1 MSTESLIDVP
11 LIDHHCHGV
20 APHDQQWNEFE
31 DGLSEAFAPAPAGT
45 THWDKPVGLSIRRW
59 CPPLLDLEKFCAPE
73 AYVARRLELGAE
85 EVNRRFMRASGF
97 EALLIDTG
105 NNPERLLGV
114 EGMAE
119 VSACPAHEVVR
130 LESIAEAVACG
141 GVSAEGFADGFDAA
155 LRAAAANAVGLKS
168 ILAYRATLMVEL
180 TAPGKAE
187 VAEAAGRWLAEI
199 EKSGTARITDPVLER
214 HLVWSGIELARER
227 GFPIQFHIGVGD
239 PDITLNRC
247 DPSHLTPFF
256 IATEPLGVN
265 FTLLH
270 CYPFHREAGLLSENF
285 PHVYFDVGF
294 VLNWA
299 GPSYARILGEAL
311 ELVPFTKQ
319 LYSSDAYAHAEL
331 YYLGALRFRMAL
343 KFHLDRWI
351 REDECIAADADRIV
365 EYISRQ
371 NSRRIYP
378 LPGASA

>member
-1 MSTESLIDVP
+1 MSIESLIDVP

-20 APHDQQWNEFE
+20 APHDQQWEEFE
-31 DGLSEAFAPAPAGT
+31 DGLSEAFARAPEGT

-59 CPPLLDLEKFCAPE
+59 CPPLLDLEKFCTPE
-73 AYVARRLELGAE
+73 AYMERRLDLGAE
-85 EVNRRFMRASGF
+85 EVNRRFMRASGL
-97 EALLIDTG
+97 EAVLIDSG
-105 NNPERLLGV
+105 NKPERLLDV
-114 EGMAE
+114 ASMAE
-119 VSACPAHEVVR
+119 VSDCPAHEVVR
-130 LESIAEAVACG
+130 LESIAEAVASEG
-141 GVSAEGFADGFDAA
+141 TSAKGFADAFAERLVAA
-155 LRAAAANAVGLKS
+155 SRDAVGLKS
-168 ILAYRATLMVEL
+168 ILAYRATLAVDL
-180 TAPGKAE
+180 TQPSPAE
-187 VAEAAGRWLAEI
+187 VADAAGRWLAEI
-199 EKSGTARITDPVLER
+199 EKTGTVRITHPVLER
-214 HLVWSGIELARER
+214 HLVWTGVELARER
-227 GFPIQFHIGVGD
+227 GFPVQFHIGVGD
-239 PDITLNRC
+239 PDITINRC

-294 VLNWA
+294 VLNWV

-331 YYLGALRFRMAL
+331 YYLGALRFRKAL

-351 REDECIAADADRIV
+351 GEDECTPADADRIV
-365 EYISRQ
+365 EFISRQ

-378 LPGASA
+378 LPGAPA

>member
-20 APHDQQWNEFE
+20 APHDQQWEEFE

-59 CPPLLDLEKFCAPE
+59 CPPLLDLEQFCTPE
-73 AYVARRLELGAE
+73 AYMERRLDLGAE
-85 EVNRRFMRASGF
+85 EVNRRFMRASGL
-97 EALLIDTG
+97 EAVLIDSG
-105 NNPERLLGV
+105 NKPERLLDV
-114 EGMAE
+114 AGMAE
-119 VSACPAHEVVR
+119 VSDCAAHEVVR
-130 LESIAEAVACG
+130 LESIAEAVASG
-141 GVSAEGFADGFDAA
+141 GAGAAGFADAFAA
-155 LRAAAANAVGLKS
+155 RLAEAGANAVGLKS
-168 ILAYRATLMVEL
+168 ILAYRATLAVEL
-180 TAPGKAE
+180 TAPSKAE
-187 VAEAAGRWLAEI
+187 VAEAAGRWLAEV
-199 EKSGTARITDPVLER
+199 EKTGKARITDPVLER
-214 HLVWSGIELARER
+214 HLVWAGIELARER
-227 GFPIQFHIGVGD
+227 GFPIQFHIGIGD

-256 IATEPLGVN
+256 IATEALGVN

-270 CYPFHREAGLLSENF
+270 CYPFQREAGLLSENF

-294 VLNWA
+294 VLNWV

-311 ELVPFTKQ
+311 ELAPFTKQ

-331 YYLGALRFRMAL
+331 YFLGALRFRMAL
-343 KFHLDRWI
+343 KTHLDRWMH
-351 REDECIAADADRIV
+351 EGECTADDADRIV
-365 EYISRQ
+365 ELISRQ

>member
-1 MSTESLIDVP
+1 MSTESLIEVP

-20 APHDQQWNEFE
+20 TPHDQPWEEFE

-45 THWDKPVGLSIRRW
+45 THWDKPIGLSIRSR
-59 CPPLLDLEKFCAPE
+59 CAPLLDLEKFCTPE
-73 AYVARRLELGAE
+73 AYMERRLDLGAE
-85 EVNRRFMRASGF
+85 EVNRRFMRASGL
-97 EALLIDTG
+97 EALLIDSG
-105 NNPERLLGV
+105 NKPERLLDIA
-114 EGMAE
+114 GMAE
-119 VSACPAHEVVR
+119 VSDCATHEVVR
-130 LESIAEAVACG
+130 LEAIAEAVASRG
-141 GVSAEGFADGFDAA
+141 AGAEGFAAA
-155 LRAAAANAVGLKS
+155 FAERLAAASRNAVGLKS
-168 ILAYRATLMVEL
+168 ILAYRATLAVDL
-180 TAPGKAE
+180 TAPTKAE
-187 VAEAAGRWLAEI
+187 VAAAAGRWLAEA
-199 EKSGTARITDPVLER
+199 EKTGMVRITDPVLER
-214 HLVWSGIELARER
+214 HLVWAAIELARER

-270 CYPFHREAGLLSENF
+270 CYPFHREAGLLCENF

-294 VLNWA
+294 VLNWV

-343 KFHLDRWI
+343 KAHLDRWI
-351 REDECIAADADRIV
+351 HEDECTAADAERIV
-365 EYISRQ
+365 EFISRQ

-378 LPGASA
+378 LPGAPA